1 MKLHNK
7 SKLVFAVIAISVFF
21 CCKTEHS
28 HKKQKSSDHS
38 TQSYVLAFPGAEG
51 FGKYAKGARAVKK
64 PEVYKVTNLNDSGEG
79 SFREAVS
86 KPGRF
91 VVFTVSGIIHLKSQ
105 ITVKENI
112 TIAGQTA
119 PGDGV
124 MFYGNKISFTGANET
139 IARYLR
145 IRCGQPEQ
153 LSKNTDAS
161 GISNGKNII
170 LDHLSVYWGLDEV
183 LSINWNKNK
192 KGFEPDSITIQNS
205 IIAQGLHYFNHS
217 AGGLIQSENGHI
229 SIIKNLYASNKTR
242 NPKVKGKNEY
252 VNNIIY
258 NFGNL
263 GNPKGHTVSGAA
275 YIMGGSAMVSKANI
289 INNYFISGP
298 LTPNTFKTPFSRGT
312 STFHLFAEGNYF
324 DNNKNGELDGKLITE
339 DTLSYPGIV
348 KLRTKPF
355 DYPYLKSAL
364 SAKKAFQH
372 VQNKV
377 GANLPKRDEIDSL
390 IISELTSLG
399 KKGLYVY
406 TEEDLPFS
414 NNGLGNY
421 SNAIVPKDSDNDGI
435 PDKWENN
442 NDLNKN
448 DPTDALEYSSINTGY
463 LNIEIY
469 LNSLVDL

>member
-1 MKLHNK
+1 ML
-7 SKLVFAVIAISVFF
+7 IAIIALYA
-21 CCKTEHS
+21 CKSE
-28 HKKQKSSDHS
+28 KKRITNESTILSKSF
-38 TQSYVLAFPGAEG
+38 VLAFPGAEG
-51 FGKYAKGARAVKK
+51 FGKYAKGARAVKN
-64 PEVYKVTNLNDSGEG
+64 PEVYKVTNLNDAGEG

-91 VVFTVSGIIHLKSQ
+91 VLFTVSGIIYLKSQ
-105 ITVKENI
+105 ITVSENI

-124 MFYGNKISFTGANET
+124 MFYGNKISFTGANQT

-145 IRCGQPEQ
+145 IRCGQPQE

-192 KGFEPDSITIQNS
+192 KGFEPDSITVQNS

-252 VNNIIY
+252 VNNVVY

-263 GNPKGHTVSGAA
+263 DNPRGHDISGAA

-289 INNYFISGP
+289 VNNYFISGP
-298 LTPNTFKTPFSRGT
+298 LTPNNYITPFSRGT
-312 STFHLFAEGNYF
+312 STFQLYEEGNYF
-324 DNNKNGELDGKLITE
+324 DNNKNRKLDGILIE
-339 DTLSYPGIV
+339 KDTINYPGISQF
-348 KLRTKPF
+348 RTKAF
-355 DYPYLKSAL
+355 DYPYVKSTL
-364 SAKKAFQH
+364 TAKKAFH
-372 VQNKV
+372 YVQKNA
-377 GANLPKRDEIDSL
+377 GANLPKRDAVDSL

-399 KKGLYVY
+399 TKGIYVY
-406 TEEDLPFS
+406 TESDLPLP
-414 NNGLGNY
+414 NNGLGVY
-421 SNAIVPKDSDNDGI
+421 EKSKPTLDSDDDGI
-435 PDKWENN
+435 PDYWEDKLGLDKNN
-442 NDLNKN
+442 SL
-448 DPTDALEYSSINTGY
+448 DALKVNSKDSRYY
-463 LNIEIY
+463 NIEIY
-469 LNSLVDL
+469 FNSLEQ